1 MELRH
6 LRYFVAVAETE
17 NFTQAAHKLHISQPS
32 LSQRIKDLEGE
43 LELQLF
49 APRGRGIRL
58 TPAGHYF
65 MGEVRQMLDRL
76 TAATDAAHR
85 IERGEIGSLRLS
97 TLEAFTTVEPI
108 PSLLKEMR
116 LRHPGL
122 HLKLVGLHSQAQY
135 QAILEGKIDAG
146 IVGHRPSDEWE
157 RALSAMHLLDVPIFA
172 MLPEGHPLAGRT
184 VLRLDDLVD
193 QDFIW
198 PEADANTS
206 YWAVFREALKD
217 RAWRPKVAQEASS
230 FATTRSL
237 VAAGFGCALGI
248 AIPGNPRIEGIVQI
262 PIQDIDL
269 RIRLH
274 LVWSPENPS
283 PALQRFLAVAREVAE
298 PFNRPEAG
306 PDPGRRGAGGAVAV
320 RS

>member
-17 NFTQAAHKLHISQPS
+17 NYTQAAHRLHISQPS
-32 LSQRIKDLEGE
+32 LSQRIKDLETE
-43 LELQLF
+43 LELTLF
-49 APRGRGIRL
+49 AHKGRGVYL
-58 TPAGHYF
+58 TPAGQYF
-65 MGEVRQMLDRL
+65 LVEARQMLDRL

-85 IERGEIGSLRLS
+85 IERGEAGSLRLS
-97 TLEAFTTVEPI
+97 VLEAFADVPPI
-108 PSLLKEMR
+108 PEFFR
-116 LRHPGL
+116 TLRAHLPGL

-146 IVGHRPSDEWE
+146 IVGHRPTEEWE
-157 RALSAMHLLDVPIFA
+157 QPLSAMPVKDIPIFA
-172 MLPEGHPLAGRT
+172 MLPEGHPLSTRSS
-184 VLRLDDLVD
+184 LLLEDLVG

-198 PEADANTS
+198 PEATANTS

-217 RAWRPKVAQEASS
+217 RNWKPRITQEASS

-237 VAAGFGCALGI
+237 VAAGYGCALGI
-248 AIPGNPRIEGIVQI
+248 SVPCHTPIPGIVLI

-274 LVWSPENPS
+274 LVWSPDNPS
-283 PALQRFLAVAREVAE
+283 PALKRFLQVAEEVASRQE
-298 PFNRPEAG
+298 TPNKP
-306 PDPGRRGAGGAVAV
+306 
-320 RS
+320 

>member
-6 LRYFVAVAETE
+6 LRYFVAVAELE
-17 NFTQAAHKLHISQPS
+17 NYTQAAHKLHMAQPS
-32 LSQRIKDLEGE
+32 LSQRIKDLEEE
-43 LELQLF
+43 LGLTLF
-49 APRGRGIRL
+49 AHKGRGIRL
-58 TPAGHYF
+58 TPAGQYF
-65 MGEVRQMLDRL
+65 LAEVRQMLARL
-76 TAATDAAHR
+76 EGATEAAKR

-97 TLEAFTTVEPI
+97 ALEAFAAVEPI
-108 PSLLKEMR
+108 PSLLQALR
-116 LRHPGL
+116 ARHPGL

-135 QAILEGKIDAG
+135 QAILDGRIDAG
-146 IVGHRPSDEWE
+146 IVGHRPAEE
-157 RALSAMHLLDVPIFA
+157 PELALCALHLRDIPIFA
-172 MLPEGHPLAGRT
+172 MLPEGHRLAGQER
-184 VLRLDDLVD
+184 LRLDDLVD

-217 RAWRPKVAQEASS
+217 RAWKPRIAQEASS

-248 AIPGNPRIEGIVQI
+248 AIPGQGQLEGIVQI
-262 PIQDIDL
+262 PVQDLDL

-283 PALQRFLAVAREVAE
+283 PTLQRFLAVVREVLASADG
-298 PFNRPEAG
+298 RGQGAPEG
-306 PDPGRRGAGGAVAV
+306 
-320 RS
+320 